1 MTAGSLKK
9 RKKCF
14 KRYFFPADCYAAAFS
29 FRPSRPQ
36 LAAGKVNLEYDD
48 DGDGGDGDG
57 DGDGDDVGNDGD
69 GDNVHN

>member
-14 KRYFFPADCYAAAFS
+14 KKLIFPADCYAAAFS

-48 DGDGGDGDG
+48 DGDDG